1 METNARRL
9 LEGYFSRHGLLLCN
23 EDRDLPW
30 LDSVGGD
37 WNAVVALIEDRQVFW
52 SKLWRGKVTYLSRAC
67 YWQLKP
73 YRQRLSRVPPGS
85 REAYDLL
92 ADAGPLST
100 EELKRLLRFSGRE
113 YGKVM
118 DPLFKE
124 LLVTAVE
131 RERTIADNWSSFR
144 WATCQTW
151 EAGSTPEAPDAEKL
165 RRLLIPPLTERQ
177 VQNLTRRGSCP

>member
-9 LEGYFSRHGLLLCN
+9 LEGYFSCHGLLLCN

-73 YRQRLSRVPPGS
+73 YR
-85 REAYDLL
+85 
-92 ADAGPLST
+92 
-100 EELKRLLRFSGRE
+100 
-113 YGKVM
+113 
-118 DPLFKE
+118 
-124 LLVTAVE
+124 
-131 RERTIADNWSSFR
+131 
-144 WATCQTW
+144 
-151 EAGSTPEAPDAEKL
+151 
-165 RRLLIPPLTERQ
+165 
-177 VQNLTRRGSCP
+177 

>member
-1 METNARRL
+1 MESDARKL

-73 YRQRLSRVPPGS
+73 CRQRLSRVPPES

-92 ADAGPLST
+92 SAAGPLST
-100 EELKRLLRFSGRE
+100 EELKRLLRLSGRE

-131 RERTIADNWSSFR
+131 REKTIADNWSSFR
-144 WATCQTW
+144 WGTYGAW
-151 EAGSTPEAPDAEKL
+151 EAESAPEAPDAERL
-165 RRLLIPPLTERQ
+165 RQLLIPLLTERQ
-177 VQNLTRRGSCP
+177 IQSLMGQGR

>member
-1 METNARRL
+1 METDARKL

-30 LDSVGGD
+30 LASVGGD

-73 YRQRLSRVPPGS
+73 CRQRLSRVPPES

-92 ADAGPLST
+92 SAAGPLST
-100 EELKRLLRFSGRE
+100 EELKRLLRLSGRE

-131 RERTIADNWSSFR
+131 REKTIADNWSSFR
-144 WATCQTW
+144 WGTYGAW
-151 EAGSTPEAPDAEKL
+151 EARSTPEAPDGEKL
-165 RRLLIPPLTERQ
+165 RGLLVPPLTERQ
-177 VQNLTRRGSCP
+177 FRALLGAGREK